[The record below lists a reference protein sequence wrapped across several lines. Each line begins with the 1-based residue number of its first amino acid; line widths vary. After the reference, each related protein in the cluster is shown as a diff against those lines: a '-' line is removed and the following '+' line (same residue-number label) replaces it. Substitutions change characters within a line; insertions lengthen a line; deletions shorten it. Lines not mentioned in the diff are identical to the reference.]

1 MNWWEGFRIAR
12 RALWVNRLRSFL
24 TMLGIVVGVASVI
37 AMVALGSGAKA
48 QVEEQIRSFGANVL
62 VIEPI
67 AGQSGGGARLGT
79 LTEPDARGI
88 AGLPPVRAAAPS
100 VRGHAQIVRGNRNWS
115 TTVNGTTVDYFVV
128 RDWPLS
134 AGRQFSSKEE
144 SSADKVVLIG
154 HTVAQ
159 ELFQGGNPIG
169 AEVRILNAPFQVIGV
184 LAAKGQSG
192 AGTNQDDVV
201 FVPISTAKRR
211 LFGGGDDGDR
221 QSVAYILAKIV
232 SEEKVGPA
240 VAQIQALLRQHHR
253 LGSDRDS
260 DFIVINPAEA
270 MALRNATTT
279 TFAWLLASIAS
290 VSLLVGG
297 ISIMN
302 IMLVSVTERT
312 REVGI
317 RLAMGARRKDIRT
330 QFLMEAITLCL
341 LGGLIGLVL
350 GAGIAIAAGRLAG
363 WPIFIGLNAPVL
375 AIVFSASVGLFFG
388 WYPASRAA
396 RLEPVEALRHE

>member
-144 SSADKVVLIG
+144 S
-154 HTVAQ
+154 
-159 ELFQGGNPIG
+159 
-169 AEVRILNAPFQVIGV
+169 
-184 LAAKGQSG
+184 
-192 AGTNQDDVV
+192 
-201 FVPISTAKRR
+201 
-211 LFGGGDDGDR
+211 
-221 QSVAYILAKIV
+221 
-232 SEEKVGPA
+232 
-240 VAQIQALLRQHHR
+240 
-253 LGSDRDS
+253 
-260 DFIVINPAEA
+260 
-270 MALRNATTT
+270 
-279 TFAWLLASIAS
+279 
-290 VSLLVGG
+290 
-297 ISIMN
+297 
-302 IMLVSVTERT
+302 
-312 REVGI
+312 
-317 RLAMGARRKDIRT
+317 
-330 QFLMEAITLCL
+330 
-341 LGGLIGLVL
+341 
-350 GAGIAIAAGRLAG
+350 
-363 WPIFIGLNAPVL
+363 
-375 AIVFSASVGLFFG
+375 
-388 WYPASRAA
+388 
-396 RLEPVEALRHE
+396 